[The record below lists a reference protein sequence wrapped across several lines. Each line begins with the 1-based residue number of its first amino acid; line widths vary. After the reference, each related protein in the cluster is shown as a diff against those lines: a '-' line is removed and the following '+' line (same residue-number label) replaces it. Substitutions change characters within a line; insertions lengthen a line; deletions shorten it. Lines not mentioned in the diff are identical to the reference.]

1 MSSKR
6 PDPIDIQVG
15 HRIRIQRVAR
25 GMSQSALADQIGV
38 TFQQVQKYEK
48 GTNRVSASRL
58 VRIAEVL
65 DISAYTLMGE
75 DKTAGGPAVPS
86 EIFEYLAQPGAVRL
100 LRAYGQLSN
109 SELKYRFVE
118 LLEGMT
124 NIGAPDTESG

>member
-25 GMSQSALADQIGV
+25 GMSQSGLADQIGV

-65 DISAYTLMGE
+65 GISSHALMGGE
-75 DKTAGGPAVPS
+75 KTSEGPAVPS

-100 LRAYGQLSN
+100 LRAYGQLAN
-109 SELKYRFVE
+109 SDLKYRFVE
-118 LLEGMT
+118 LLEGVAST
-124 NIGAPDTESG
+124 APSNEP